1 MAAQPQVAVV
11 VAVGLVRPCVLA
23 PVELY
28 DDAPVAPQAV
38 DDVGPEPL
46 VAFGQLDAVADEQRA
61 EAPFEPALGLA
72 VARGVGIEGGPEVGA
87 AGVAAA
93 ESAHDVVG
101 AEVVLE
107 LGLGECLEQRRLL
120 VARGEVEQ
128 GAGDGGGAEAS
139 VVHDVAGAHGG
150 RLVQRDAGRARAAV
164 RHGELDQPSVA
175 RG

>member
-11 VAVGLVRPCVLA
+11 VAVGLVRPRVLA
-23 PVELY
+23 PVELH

-38 DDVGPEPL
+38 DDVGPERL
-46 VAFGQLDAVADEQRA
+46 VAFGQFDAVADQQRA

-72 VARGVGIEGGPEVGA
+72 MARGVGVEGGPEVGA

-93 ESAHDVVG
+93 ENAHDVVG

-120 VARGEVEQ
+120 VAHGEVEQ

-139 VVHDVAGAHGG
+139 VVHDVAGAEG
-150 RLVQRDAGRARAAV
+150 ARAGA
-164 RHGELDQPSVA
+164 A
-175 RG
+175 